1 LDEFTGEAIMATQHS
16 ASIAIGQL
24 SKAVDEAV
32 QRAAAKA
39 KIETEFSISSGFIW
53 GRWLREAME
62 LDAAEKLATS
72 ITAHVQETVM
82 AGPAQAGAAALGTSA
97 GAKLQPAVLARNG
110 RIICGFLPD
119 PSWNVHV

>member
-1 LDEFTGEAIMATQHS
+1 MATQRS

-110 RIICGFLPD
+110 RIICGFLPE